1 MKKLVEEINVN
12 FKDTEPCVQEV
23 EVEISAEAIN
33 RAIERLAKEIAQYAE
48 IQGFRKGRAPVALIK
63 KRYLPII
70 LKDMEENISNAIM
83 QKVTQEAEA
92 ELLTMPVPTAEP
104 MALKE
109 DTDYTITLTMNVA
122 PDFKLLDYKSLDL
135 EIEKA
140 TVTDEEIEESIDK
153 LREHYS
159 EYVTVDD
166 EAKEGDMLKVSYTSD
181 IELPEDAPD
190 TAKRYIEAEKSW
202 IWLSEPEMFPG
213 IIKLLSGVKAGEEKE
228 VEIEFG
234 EDFTE
239 PALSDLKGT
248 YKFEIIEVQ
257 RRKPVESDEELVKKL
272 MIENIDELKERIKEQ
287 IKQDKTMQQMQQLK
301 KKVLEL
307 LAEVIEIKEYPP
319 ALLEAEIAT
328 QMQYLKNKNKDK
340 EPEDEDQLKEEAA
353 KLAEKSLKEYLVCR
367 KIAAIEDI
375 EVSDAEINQ
384 NIGYLSRMHNIPP
397 QQLREILI
405 RSGQLDNIYREILKS
420 KVSDFIVQTAV
431 EKTEDGEKEES
442 DTE

>member
-1 MKKLVEEINVN
+1 MRVQKVNRKEKKIMKKLVDEINVN

-33 RAIERLAKEIAQYAE
+33 RAIERSAKEIAQYAE

-140 TVTDEEIEESIDK
+140 TVTDEEIEESINK

-190 TAKRYIEAEKSW
+190 TANRYIEA
-202 IWLSEPEMFPG
+202 
-213 IIKLLSGVKAGEEKE
+213 
-228 VEIEFG
+228 
-234 EDFTE
+234 
-239 PALSDLKGT
+239 
-248 YKFEIIEVQ
+248 
-257 RRKPVESDEELVKKL
+257 
-272 MIENIDELKERIKEQ
+272 
-287 IKQDKTMQQMQQLK
+287 
-301 KKVLEL
+301 
-307 LAEVIEIKEYPP
+307 
-319 ALLEAEIAT
+319 
-328 QMQYLKNKNKDK
+328 
-340 EPEDEDQLKEEAA
+340 
-353 KLAEKSLKEYLVCR
+353 
-367 KIAAIEDI
+367 
-375 EVSDAEINQ
+375 
-384 NIGYLSRMHNIPP
+384 
-397 QQLREILI
+397 
-405 RSGQLDNIYREILKS
+405 
-420 KVSDFIVQTAV
+420 
-431 EKTEDGEKEES
+431 
-442 DTE
+442 